1 MCVSHVPWKA
11 ASLSQ
16 TLGVGSIRSLRRDLS
31 HACAF
36 VSGIP
41 QKCTQ
46 QVKITVRDYEEAKQ
60 ARMAAEDKAR
70 DLHTQNE
77 AMDTQMHKLQRVS
90 HIISGLRNLDAL
102 RVSLKRVA

>member
-1 MCVSHVPWKA
+1 MC
-11 ASLSQ
+11 L
-16 TLGVGSIRSLRRDLS
+16 
-31 HACAF
+31 C

-90 HIISGLRNLDAL
+90 HLVRDLLFASRFVWA
-102 RVSLKRVA
+102 

>member
-1 MCVSHVPWKA
+1 MSHAVCLCVS
-11 ASLSQ
+11 
-16 TLGVGSIRSLRRDLS
+16 GVR
-31 HACAF
+31 
-36 VSGIP
+36 P

-70 DLHTQNE
+70 DLLTQNE

-90 HIISGLRNLDAL
+90 HYHHRTQRVFEYASCGLEACRMTSQGIRD
-102 RVSLKRVA
+102 